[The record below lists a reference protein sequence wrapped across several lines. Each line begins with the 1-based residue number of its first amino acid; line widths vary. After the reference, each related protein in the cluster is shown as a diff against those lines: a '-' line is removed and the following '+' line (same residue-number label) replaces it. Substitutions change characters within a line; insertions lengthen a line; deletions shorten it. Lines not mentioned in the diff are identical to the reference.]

1 MRLGGSAFL
10 HTGISTRSESLNL
23 SSSWATSRTGSRCN
37 VRAALVWLSCRRA
50 QGSGR
55 DLQVTFLIS
64 TLQVI
69 YYATVVICIVAYTL
83 SLVLL
88 YRTSPRPPSP
98 RMSPLVRTVSLVIPT
113 YNEASV
119 IRQKLENVLQLDY
132 PSEKLEVVVVDSASN
147 DETGSIV

>member
-23 SSSWATSRTGSRCN
+23 SSSWATTRTGSRCN

-64 TLQVI
+64 TLQVL
-69 YYATVVICIVAYTL
+69 YYATIDLCIVAYTL
-83 SLVLL
+83 ILVLL
-88 YRTSPRPPSP
+88 YRTSPRHSTL
-98 RMSPLVRTVSLVIPT
+98 RMRLLFHTV
-113 YNEASV
+113 
-119 IRQKLENVLQLDY
+119 
-132 PSEKLEVVVVDSASN
+132 
-147 DETGSIV
+147 